1 MEKQKKPFYKKW
13 WFWVVVILVM
23 GAIGSAIDEEDGTET
38 AKQTEETQEATKET
52 KETKETEKPTEPET
66 EEETEPEIT
75 YTKYQVS
82 EMMEDLK
89 SNALKADDKYNKE
102 YVEITGELSVI
113 DSGGKYISLTPSGET
128 FAIIGVQCYIKNDTQ
143 KSQVMEMTVGDTITL
158 KGKIKNVGE
167 VLGYSLD
174 IDEIVN

>member
-1 MEKQKKPFYKKW
+1 MNEKQKKPIYKRW
-13 WFWVVVILVM
+13 WFWVILIFVI
-23 GAIGSAIDEEDGTET
+23 GAIGNAMNEEDETEA
-38 AKQTEETQEATKET
+38 AKQVEETQEV
-52 KETKETEKPTEPET
+52 TKETEKPTEPET
-66 EEETEPEIT
+66 EEETETEIA
-75 YTKYQVS
+75 YTKHQVS
-82 EMMEDLK
+82 EMMEDLNG
-89 SNALKADDKYNKE
+89 NALKADDKYNKE

-143 KSQVMEMTVGDTITL
+143 KSQVMEMTVGDTVTL

>member
-1 MEKQKKPFYKKW
+1 MDKKKKPIYKKW
-13 WFWVVVILVM
+13 WFWVIIIFVM
-23 GAIGSAIDEEDGTET
+23 GVIGNAMSEEDET
-38 AKQTEETQEATKET
+38 DAAKQVEGTQEV
-52 KETKETEKPTEPET
+52 TKETEKPTEP
-66 EEETEPEIT
+66 EPEIT

>member
-13 WFWVVVILVM
+13 WFWVVVILVI
-23 GAIGSAIDEEDGTET
+23 GAIGSTIDEEDGTET

-52 KETKETEKPTEPET
+52 KETKKPTEPET
-66 EEETEPEIT
+66 EEDTEPEIT